1 MIRTQATQPNCEGG
15 GIHRV
20 RLLPI
25 PNTSGSTAVPIGGPR
40 MTDLS
45 VLDTEASTAIVSP
58 DDGRPSAQRY
68 VGEGSAVD
76 VPILGAVA
84 VSLTSVTRRTA
95 ARRPGAFTL
104 LLAMWSPCPRY
115 G

>member
-1 MIRTQATQPNCEGG
+1 
-15 GIHRV
+15 
-20 RLLPI
+20 
-25 PNTSGSTAVPIGGPR
+25 

-45 VLDTEASTAIVSP
+45 VCDTTAAAAIVSP
-58 DDGRPSAQRY
+58 DRGRSVAQRY

-84 VSLTSVTRRTA
+84 VSLTIVNSRTA

>member
-1 MIRTQATQPNCEGG
+1 
-15 GIHRV
+15 
-20 RLLPI
+20 
-25 PNTSGSTAVPIGGPR
+25 

-104 LLAMWSPCPRY
+104 LLAMWSPSPRY
-115 G
+115 FAPAVRW